1 MQLSFVVP
9 TPLQYFSALV
19 QSGDSLPLLETAASI
34 AQDEY
39 PDLDMQSVLGEVDEL
54 LARLKRRIA
63 PDAPP
68 LQTLRL
74 LNHFFFREVSF
85 GGNVNHYDDPGNSYI
100 HRVLKTRRGIPI
112 SLAVL
117 WMELAQGVGLHASGV
132 NFPGHFL
139 VKVSLPKGQVV
150 IDPFSGQS
158 LGREDLSERLEA
170 LRPRPSMSLED
181 EPPLGLYL
189 QAAEPREVIARMLR
203 NLKHIH
209 RAQEDW
215 GRMIGVENRLIVLL
229 PDAWSEYRDRGLA
242 HAEQGR
248 SAHAV
253 HDLETYLV
261 NTDETQDL
269 QAIAGRVAEL
279 RRHGL

>member
-9 TPLQYFSALV
+9 TPLQYFSSLV
-19 QSGDSLPLLETAASI
+19 QSGDSLPLLETAACI

-74 LNHFFFREVSF
+74 LNQYFFRELSF
-85 GGNVNHYDDPGNSYI
+85 AGNVNHYDDPGNSYI

-117 WMELAQGVGLHASGV
+117 WMELAQGVGLSVSGV
-132 NFPGHFL
+132 GFPGHFL

-150 IDPFSGQS
+150 IDPFTGQS
-158 LGREDLSERLEA
+158 LGREELSERLDA
-170 LRPRPSMSLED
+170 FRPSPSAPIE
-181 EPPLGLYL
+181 EEVPLGLYL
-189 QAAEPREVIARMLR
+189 QAAAPREIIARMLR

-209 RAQEDW
+209 RSQEDW
-215 GRMIGVENRLIVLL
+215 GRMIGVENRLIILL

-248 SAHAV
+248 CAHAV

-261 NTDETQDL
+261 NTDETQDV

-279 RRHGL
+279 RRNGR

>member
-34 AQDEY
+34 AQDDY
-39 PDLDMQSVLGEVDEL
+39 PALDMQGVLAEVDEL

-74 LNHFFFREVSF
+74 LNQYFFRELSF

-117 WMELAQGVGLHASGV
+117 WMELAQGVGLNVSGV
-132 NFPGHFL
+132 GFPGHFL
-139 VKVSLPKGQVV
+139 IKVSLPKGQVV
-150 IDPFSGQS
+150 IDPFTGQS
-158 LGREDLSERLEA
+158 LGREELSERLDA
-170 LRPRPSMSLED
+170 FRPRPSTPMED
-181 EPPLGLYL
+181 DVPLGLYL
-189 QAAEPREVIARMLR
+189 QAAAPREIIARMLR

-209 RAQEDW
+209 RTQEDW
-215 GRMIGVENRLIVLL
+215 DRMIGVENRLITLL

-253 HDLETYLV
+253 HDLETYLG
-261 NTDETQDL
+261 NTDETQDVL
-269 QAIAGRVAEL
+269 AIAGRVAEL
-279 RRHGL
+279 RRNGM